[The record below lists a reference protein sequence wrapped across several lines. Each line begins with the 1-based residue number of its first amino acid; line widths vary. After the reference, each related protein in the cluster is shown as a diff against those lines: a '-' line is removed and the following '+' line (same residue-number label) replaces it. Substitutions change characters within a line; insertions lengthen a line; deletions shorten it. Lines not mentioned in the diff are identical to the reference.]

1 MATVIS
7 MHAKENVDTMGLKQM
22 VRVFAWMTD
31 DNHVRMIKYLDN
43 VRISDETHKIV
54 LGRV

>member
-1 MATVIS
+1 MTTLIS
-7 MHAKENVDTMGLKQM
+7 MRTKENVDETGLKKM
-22 VRVFAWMTD
+22 LRVFAWMTD

-54 LGRV
+54 FNEA